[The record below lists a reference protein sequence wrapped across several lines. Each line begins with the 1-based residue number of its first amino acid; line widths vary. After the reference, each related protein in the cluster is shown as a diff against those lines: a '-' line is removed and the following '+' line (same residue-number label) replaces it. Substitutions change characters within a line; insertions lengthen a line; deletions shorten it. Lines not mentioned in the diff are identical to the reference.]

1 MKYKKKKK
9 VKKSEQN
16 SMTCWKVSNDL
27 KYVWLGSKKGIWSS
41 KVWKISKFDK
51 KYQPIDLRN
60 AANLKQDKHKKAT

>member
-1 MKYKKKKK
+1 
-9 VKKSEQN
+9 
-16 SMTCWKVSNDL
+16 MTCWKVSNGL

-60 AANLKQDKHKKAT
+60 AANPKQDKQKKAT